1 MKTFLIATAA
11 LSIMG
16 GAAFAQTTAATPGAM
31 ASPGST
37 QGAMAGTDPSTG
49 ANDTAPAAS
58 DSTATPAPSAG
69 ASSSSMSDSS
79 AAAPASSASTMAAN
93 TPSGSPPA
101 AYPVCT
107 SKKEDRC
114 VNRYQA
120 TRTASTMHMKK
131 MKHSAA
137 SSDTSATGEQAP
149 AATPST

>member
-49 ANDTAPAAS
+49 STDAAPAAGS
-58 DSTATPAPSAG
+58 STATPAPSAG
-69 ASSSSMSDSS
+69 ASMPDSS
-79 AAAPASSASTMAAN
+79 TSAPMVSGSTMAAN

-131 MKHSAA
+131 MKHAA
-137 SSDTSATGEQAP
+137 TMAPDAAATGDQAP